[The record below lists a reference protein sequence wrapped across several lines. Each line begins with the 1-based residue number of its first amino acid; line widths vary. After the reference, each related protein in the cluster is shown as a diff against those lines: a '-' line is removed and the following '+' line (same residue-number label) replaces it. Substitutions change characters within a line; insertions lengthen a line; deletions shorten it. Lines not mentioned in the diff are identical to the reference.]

1 MREKTDTIPPQNAR
15 WIISNR
21 DLPQQY
27 QPAQFKV
34 TKQDGRAFDLV
45 VSKRKRQVLE
55 ALMKGPLYCASP
67 IRLSDNVLLLRNEYD
82 VAIATDFYTDDSG
95 PISTHFGIYTLTD
108 CVRFL
113 GEVAPKA
120 EEAA

>member
-1 MREKTDTIPPQNAR
+1 MKEKPDTIPPQNAR

-21 DLPQQY
+21 DLPQKY
-27 QPAQFKV
+27 GPAHFQV
-34 TKQDGRAFDLV
+34 TKEDGRTFGLV

-108 CVRFL
+108 SLVFL

>member
-1 MREKTDTIPPQNAR
+1 MKEKDTIPPENAR

-21 DLPQQY
+21 DLPQKY
-27 QPAQFKV
+27 GPARFQV
-34 TKQDGRAFDLV
+34 TKEDGRAFGLV

-108 CVRFL
+108 SLVFL
-113 GEVAPKA
+113 GEIAPKV